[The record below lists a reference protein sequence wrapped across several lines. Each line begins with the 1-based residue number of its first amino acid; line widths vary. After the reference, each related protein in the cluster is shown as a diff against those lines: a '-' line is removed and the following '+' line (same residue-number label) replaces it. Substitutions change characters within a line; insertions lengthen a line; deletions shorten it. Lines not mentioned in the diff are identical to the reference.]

1 MECMLYIKWFILHS
15 WIMPLTVHYFDHSKS
30 NDIKYRSHTNRI
42 QLLVKSIGNE
52 YWTITEWDTQR
63 LLNRIAVIF
72 IIYLIE
78 KIDSRKLFSFAEVTV
93 YMTFYYQD
101 VSSRQSVICAIPIL
115 LFNLVVYSLLSYTR

>member
-1 MECMLYIKWFILHS
+1 
-15 WIMPLTVHYFDHSKS
+15 MPLTVHYFDHCKS

-63 LLNRIAVIF
+63 LLIRIAVIF

-78 KIDSRKLFSFAEVTV
+78 KIDSRKLFSFAEV

-101 VSSRQSVICAIPIL
+101 VSSRQSVIRAIPIL
-115 LFNLVVYSLLSYTR
+115 LFNLVV